1 MPKII
6 FISLFLFSLFKCLA
20 QDTVYAR
27 QLINKLTSKHC
38 FGRGY
43 TNNGLK
49 NAEQIIIDELKLNS
63 PEPLFNGSFT
73 QSFFHNVNTFP
84 NDCFVKLNGKVL
96 IPGVDYIL
104 NPSSNKLKGK
114 FNLTKK
120 DSVSYTA
127 TLHRGT
133 VVVTKKN
140 KLTFSVSTTL
150 NNYCEIELD
159 KKRFS
164 DEPKTIKLEIENNFI
179 TNFESKNIGCFIKGS
194 SPSDSLVV
202 FSAHYDHLG
211 GIGKNTYFAGAND
224 NASGVS
230 AVLNL
235 INYYTTTKPRYTTV
249 FIFFAGEEAG
259 LLGSKYFVDKKSI
272 DLTKIKFLINLD
284 LLGTGDDGIMVTN
297 GYVFEKQ
304 FTLLN
309 AINIKN
315 NLVNSVKRRGKAANS
330 DHYWFTEAGVPSF
343 FIYTLGGISAYH
355 DVYDQAKTLP
365 LTEYVDVFTLLVKF
379 VEQL

>member
-6 FISLFLFSLFKCLA
+6 FITFLFSLFKCSIA

-27 QLINKLTSKHC
+27 KLINKLTSKHC

-49 NAEQIIIDELKLNS
+49 NAEQIIIEELKLNS

-84 NDCFVKLNGKVL
+84 NACFVKLNGKVL
-96 IPGVDYIL
+96 IPGIDYIL
-104 NPSSNKLKGK
+104 NPGSNKLKGK
-114 FNLTKK
+114 FNLTKN

-127 TLHRGT
+127 TSHGKT

-159 KKRFS
+159 KKRFC

-194 SPSDSLVV
+194 SPSDSLIV

-235 INYYTTTKPRYTTV
+235 INYYTTTKPRYTAV

-315 NLVNSVKRRGKAANS
+315 NLVNNVKRRGKAANS

-365 LTEYVDVFTLLVKF
+365 LNDYVDVFTLLVKF

>member
-6 FISLFLFSLFKCLA
+6 FITFLFSLFKCSIA

-27 QLINKLTSKHC
+27 KLINKLTSKHC

-49 NAEQIIIDELKLNS
+49 NAEQIIIEELKLNS

-84 NDCFVKLNGKVL
+84 NACFVKLNGKVL
-96 IPGVDYIL
+96 IPGIDYIL
-104 NPSSNKLKGK
+104 NPGSNKLKGK
-114 FNLTKK
+114 FNLTIN

-127 TLHRGT
+127 TSHGNT

-159 KKRFS
+159 KKRFC

-194 SPSDSLVV
+194 SPSDSLIV

-315 NLVNSVKRRGKAANS
+315 NLVNNVKRRGKAANS

-365 LTEYVDVFTLLVKF
+365 LTDYVDVFTLLVKF